1 MVDNLSE
8 STPLYD
14 IIYCKVTLKF
24 LEIYYE

>member
-1 MVDNLSE
+1 MVCNLSE
-8 STPLYD
+8 GVTLYD